1 MKFYL
6 LIIDYMVIKFVIF
19 NFDMDIWEVIDIFL
33 KKKILGVLVLDVNG

>member
-6 LIIDYMVIKFVIF
+6 FIIDYMVIKFVIF
-19 NFDMDIWEVIDIFL
+19 YFDMDIWEVIDILL